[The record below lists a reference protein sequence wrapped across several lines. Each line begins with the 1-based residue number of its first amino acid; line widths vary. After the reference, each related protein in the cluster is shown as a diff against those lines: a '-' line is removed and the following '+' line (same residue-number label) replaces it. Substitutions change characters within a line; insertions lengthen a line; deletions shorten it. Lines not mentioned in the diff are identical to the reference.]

1 MEASTSSVKVE
12 SVKIE
17 EVRFYDG
24 PNVFSHKPVV
34 AMSIDIGEFEER
46 PSNTLAGFSEAL
58 LELIP
63 TLSEH
68 TCSRG
73 RPGGFAER
81 LREGTYLGHIT
92 EHVAIELQT
101 LAGYGVSFGT
111 TRRAGAPSKYLV
123 VVGRKSRAAA
133 EAALHGAVE
142 IVNRLLA
149 GEKFLVDTYLGRIR
163 AAVARL
169 DLGPTTG
176 AIVEAALARG
186 IPAIRL
192 GTHSSLVQLGYG
204 CRQKWIQASV
214 TAQTSAISVDIA
226 CDKWLTKQL
235 LKDLYIP
242 VPEGD
247 IAETE
252 EEAVQIAERIGL
264 PVVVKPH
271 NSNQGKGVSMQL
283 HDPVEIRTAFRLAQN
298 YSKEVIVERF
308 IRGKDYRLLVVNGEV
323 IAAAERVPAYV
334 TGDGV
339 HTVRQ
344 LVEIANR
351 DPLRGED
358 HELPLTRIKVDPT
371 VVMVL
376 ARQGMTLDTVP
387 AKGRRIYLRE
397 TGNLSTGGTAVDV
410 TGVVH
415 PANLEL
421 AVRAV
426 RAVGLDVAGVDLVVE
441 NIALPVEPQGG
452 AIVEINAAPGL
463 RMHLYP
469 SAGVSRDVASRIVD
483 MLFLPGTPS
492 RIPVVAIT
500 GTNGKTTTTRM
511 IGRMLAQTGRKV
523 GMTTTDGIYI
533 GESSVVKGDTT
544 GPFSAQMVLRDPSV
558 EAAVLE
564 TARGGI
570 LRAGLGFDYCDLSVV
585 LNITDDHRGQYQVE
599 SLEEMADVKSL
610 LVERTFPKGAAVLN
624 ADDPLVAGMARK
636 APCEVIYF
644 TMNPEENPLVQAHLA
659 AGKRAVYLERGL
671 IVIAAGRKTRALMDA
686 GEIPATFQG
695 AAGHNVE
702 NALAAAA
709 AGMAL
714 GIPDEAIRRA
724 LEAFSCTPECNPGRF
739 NLFAVNGFQVLV
751 DYGHNPAGF
760 EAISRA
766 VRALGAAKAGGRRIG
781 VIAAPGDRPEETVI
795 AMGEIAGRNF
805 DLLFIKED
813 DDLRGRRP
821 GETAGLL
828 REGACAAGMAPERV
842 QIVTREEEAVRVAM
856 SAARPGDLVVIFYE
870 KYDRVARVVAE
881 FQASVRQSTL
891 QEEQE
896 LVAAAISAQGG
907 GAS

>member
-1 MEASTSSVKVE
+1 M
-12 SVKIE
+12 KIE
-17 EVRFYDG
+17 KVMFYDG
-24 PNVFSHKPVV
+24 PNVYSHKPVV
-34 AMSIDIGEFEER
+34 AMSMDIGEFEER
-46 PSNTLAGFSEAL
+46 PSNAITGFTGGL

-63 TLSEH
+63 ALDEH

-73 RPGGFAER
+73 RPGGFVER

-111 TRRAGAPSKYLV
+111 TRRAGAPSEYLV
-123 VVGRKSRAAA
+123 VIGRKSRAAA
-133 EAALHGAVE
+133 EAALYGAVE
-142 IVNRLLA
+142 IVNRLLD
-149 GEKFLVDTYLGRIR
+149 GERFSLDPYLGRIR
-163 AAVARL
+163 TAVARL
-169 DLGPTTG
+169 DLGPSTG

-192 GTHSSLVQLGYG
+192 GSHSSLVQLGYG

-214 TAQTSAISVDIA
+214 TARTSAISVDIA

-252 EEAVQIAERIGL
+252 EEALRIAERIGL

-283 HDPVEIRTAFRLAQN
+283 RDPVEIRTAFRLARD

-308 IRGKDYRLLVVNGEV
+308 IRGKDYRLLVVKGEV
-323 IAAAERVPAYV
+323 AAAAERVPAYV
-334 TGDGV
+334 TGDGL
-339 HTVRQ
+339 HSVRQ

-351 DPLRGED
+351 DPRRGED
-358 HELPLTRIKVDPT
+358 HELPLTRIKIDPT
-371 VVMVL
+371 AVMVL
-376 ARQGMTLDTVP
+376 ARQGMTLDSVP
-387 AKGRRIYLRE
+387 QEKRRIYLRE

-410 TGVVH
+410 TEMVH

-421 AVRAV
+421 AIRAV

-463 RMHLYP
+463 RMHMYP
-469 SAGVSRDVASRIVD
+469 SAGSPRDVAGRIVD
-483 MLFLPGTPS
+483 MLFPPGTPS
-492 RIPVVAIT
+492 RIPIVAIT

-511 IGRMLAQTGRKV
+511 IGRILAQTGRKV

-533 GESSVVKGDTT
+533 GESGVVNGDTT

-585 LNITDDHRGQYQVE
+585 LNVTDDHRGQYQVE
-599 SLEEMADVKSL
+599 SLEDMAGVKSL
-610 LVERTFPKGAAVLN
+610 LVERTFGNGAAVLN

-636 APCEVIYF
+636 APCEVVYF
-644 TMNPEENPLVQAHLA
+644 TMNPEGSPLVQAHLA
-659 AGKRAVYLERGL
+659 AGKRAVYLQKGV
-671 IVIAAGRKTRALMDA
+671 IVMAAGGQAKALMAA
-686 GEIPATFQG
+686 GEIPATFGG
-695 AAGHNVE
+695 AAVHNVE

-709 AGMAL
+709 AAMAM
-714 GIPDEAIRRA
+714 GVADEAIKRA

-739 NLFAVNGFQVLV
+739 NLFTVNDFEVLV

-766 VRALGAAKAGGRRIG
+766 VSSLDTVKAGGRRIG
-781 VIAAPGDRPEETVI
+781 VIAAPGDRPDETI
-795 AMGEIAGRNF
+795 IEMGRIAGRNF
-805 DLLFIKED
+805 DLVYIKED
-813 DDLRGRRP
+813 DDLRGRAP
-821 GETAGLL
+821 GATAGLL
-828 REGACAAGMAPERV
+828 RQGVHAAGMAPEVVRV
-842 QIVTREEEAVRVAM
+842 VPREEEAVRVAM
-856 SAARPGDLVVIFYE
+856 SSARPGDLVAIFYE
-870 KYDRVARVVAE
+870 KYDRVVRVVAE
-881 FQASVRQSTL
+881 FQASVHRSTL

-896 LVAAAISAQGG
+896 LVAAAISGH
-907 GAS
+907 GAATS